1 MWNTTGFNNKADWP
15 ANGQP
20 FVWSHDPDVNQGY
33 GIHGDYLFGWKGDAL
48 QRTMDSTPLLSN
60 GLKTQSVAQANKCTV
75 NPQVKE
81 EIDGWLTN
89 LPGRGGAAV

>member
-20 FVWSHDPDVNQGY
+20 FVWSHDEDVNQGY

-48 QRTMDSTPLLSN
+48 QRAMDSTPLLSN
-60 GLKTQSVAQANKCTV
+60 GLKTQSVAQANKCTIEPSV
-75 NPQVKE
+75 RENV
-81 EIDGWLTN
+81 DGWLEH
-89 LPGRGGAAV
+89 LPGRGPAA